1 MARRKAFRARA
12 RSFGRSAKRYGKR
25 TISGGNNPLNVV
37 LPAAAYGAAR
47 GYLSNLAQPITSKI
61 PLGNYAD
68 EALFGLVGYYIA
80 KKNPMGL
87 KNVGMAMLTVE
98 AASIGNQLVGSMG
111 NSQPQTVGMSS
122 SFVYK

>member
-1 MARRKAFRARA
+1 MARFKRRA
-12 RSFGRSAKRYGKR
+12 RSSNRKMSFGRKARRS
-25 TISGGNNPLNVV
+25 ISGGSNPLNVV

-47 GYLSNLAQPITSKI
+47 GYLSNLATPITSKL

-98 AASIGNQLVGSMG
+98 AASVGSQLIGTMG

>member
-1 MARRKAFRARA
+1 MARFKKRAKARSRS
-12 RSFGRSAKRYGKR
+12 SFGRKARR
-25 TISGGNNPLNVV
+25 SGSSGSNPMNVII
-37 LPAAAYGAAR
+37 PAAAYGAAR

-68 EALFGLVGYYIA
+68 EALFGVLGYYLA

-98 AASIGNQLVGSMG
+98 AASLGNQLIGSVGTS
-111 NSQPQTVGMSS
+111 QTVSGVDSY
-122 SFVYK
+122 VYK